1 MKNLFTPN
9 RLVFFEGAPG
19 ESFVPDSEKVTE
31 HKSDEALKFQAKKAP
46 ESFEGTV
53 EAYLTQIDADAKR
66 FEDKAKEGKFFAFG
80 NLGDSWIPSIDG
92 LSKLL
97 KGKVDSA
104 DGMYDK
110 HVALREAR
118 CALHPVVTRLE
129 RYLKQAEGVTKQ
141 VDAFSWDRV
150 KDFRASLGMKP
161 VDMSDVLIR
170 GDKFDIDSAASE
182 KESLFDKEG
191 RYFQYGNLG
200 DNWIPLIDNLV
211 GRYERKYSEATD
223 ASKKEGVIK
232 EAKTEVGLAV
242 HRLAEYLRRVEA
254 KTGERDE
261 QSWVALRG
269 IMDKLKFDKVKS

>member
-141 VDAFSWDRV
+141 VDFSAWGGKAIFNYKITYADG
-150 KDFRASLGMKP
+150 K
-161 VDMSDVLIR
+161 ITE
-170 GDKFDIDSAASE
+170 DKFFSSYKPWQAV
-182 KESLFDKEG
+182 F
-191 RYFQYGNLG
+191 
-200 DNWIPLIDNLV
+200 LV
-211 GRYERKYSEATD
+211 GTAD
-223 ASKKEGVIK
+223 
-232 EAKTEVGLAV
+232 
-242 HRLAEYLRRVEA
+242 
-254 KTGERDE
+254 
-261 QSWVALRG
+261 
-269 IMDKLKFDKVKS
+269 